1 MARYVAGQNK
11 RFSISSLI
19 LYLVVI
25 LFAAF
30 CLLPFVQVIATS
42 FTTETA
48 IVKYGYRLLPRVFST
63 EAYKLVLSGGSKQI
77 YKSYLVTIIVT
88 LVGTVSSLVLIL
100 MTAYPLTR
108 KGYKLRNIF
117 NFYIFFTMLFNGG
130 MVPWF
135 ILCTNYLHLQD
146 NYFALIVPYLVP
158 AWNVFLMRNFL
169 ATIPDSIEESA
180 RIDGAG
186 DYRILFQIYVP
197 LAKPGIA
204 TIALFTTLMYWNDW
218 WLGLM
223 LTNGNKLLP
232 LQLYLMQ
239 IIQSAEFIRNNVN
252 TSMLRNSII
261 PTETVRMAIAV
272 LAVGPI
278 IFAYPF
284 FQKYIIRGLVVGA
297 VKG

>member
-1 MARYVAGQNK
+1 MAIHAVGENK
-11 RFSISSLI
+11 KISLI
-19 LYLVVI
+19 SLLLYLIVI
-25 LFAAF
+25 LFAVF
-30 CLLPFVQVIATS
+30 CLIPFIQVIATS
-42 FTTETA
+42 FTTEMA
-48 IVKYGYRLLPRVFST
+48 IVEYGYRLFPKVFSL
-63 EAYKLVLSGGSKQI
+63 EAYKMVLTGSNQI
-77 YKSYLVTIIVT
+77 YKSYIVTIIVT
-88 LVGTVSSLVLIL
+88 VIGTVASLFFTVML
-100 MTAYPLTR
+100 AYPLTR
-108 KGYKLRNIF
+108 KAYKLRNKI

-130 MVPWF
+130 IVPWF
-135 ILCTNYLHLQD
+135 ILCTNYLGLRD
-146 NYFALIVPYLVP
+146 NYFALIVPYLLS

-169 ATIPDSIEESA
+169 STIPDSLEESA

-186 DYRILFQIYVP
+186 DYRILFTIYVP

-204 TIALFTTLMYWNDW
+204 TIALLTTLMYWNDW

-239 IIQSAEFIRNNVN
+239 IIESAEFVRNNISAN
-252 TSMLRNSII
+252 MLKNSIV

-284 FQKYIIRGLVVGA
+284 FQKYIVQGLVVGA

>member
-1 MARYVAGQNK
+1 MASKVVGCNK
-11 RFSISSLI
+11 KTSITDLI
-19 LYLVVI
+19 LYLIVI
-25 LFAAF
+25 LFAVF
-30 CLLPFVQVIATS
+30 CLLPFFQVIGTS
-42 FTTETA
+42 FAEEMSIT
-48 IVKYGYRLLPRVFST
+48 KYGYRLIPKVFSLD
-63 EAYKLVLSGGSKQI
+63 AYKMVLSGGSNQI
-77 YKSYLVTIIVT
+77 YKSYMVTIIVT
-88 LVGTVSSLVLIL
+88 VVGTIASLLLVLI
-100 MTAYPLTR
+100 TAYPLTR
-108 KGYKLRNIF
+108 KAFKLRNAI

-135 ILCTNYLHLQD
+135 ILCTNYLGLKD
-146 NYFALIVPYLVP
+146 NYLALIVPYLVG

-186 DYRILFQIYVP
+186 DYRILFTIYVP

-204 TIALFTTLMYWNDW
+204 TIALFITLMYWNDW

-239 IIQSAEFIRNNVN
+239 IIQSAEFIKNSINK
-252 TSMLRNSII
+252 SMLSNSMV

-284 FQKYIIRGLVVGA
+284 FQKHIVSGLVVGA
-297 VKG
+297 IKG

>member
-1 MARYVAGQNK
+1 MARYVAGENK
-11 RFSISSLI
+11 RISVIDLI
-19 LYLVVI
+19 LYLIVI
-25 LFAAF
+25 AFAAF
-30 CLLPFVQVIATS
+30 CLLPFIQVIATS
-42 FTTETA
+42 FTTEMS
-48 IVKYGYRLLPRVFST
+48 IVRFGYRLIPKAFSL
-63 EAYKLVLSGGSKQI
+63 EAYKMVFTGSNQI
-77 YKSYLVTIIVT
+77 YKSYMVTIIVT
-88 LVGTVSSLVLIL
+88 VTGTLTSLLFTVML
-100 MTAYPLTR
+100 AYPLTR
-108 KGYKLRNIF
+108 KGYKIRNII

-130 MVPWF
+130 VVPWF
-135 ILCTNYLHLQD
+135 ILCTNYLGLKD
-146 NYFALIVPYLVP
+146 NYFALIVPYLLS

-169 ATIPDSIEESA
+169 STIPDSIEESA

-186 DYRILFQIYVP
+186 DYRILFTIYVP

-204 TIALFTTLMYWNDW
+204 TIALLTTLMYWNDW

-223 LTNGNKLLP
+223 LTNGNRLLP

-239 IIQSAEFIRNNVN
+239 IIQSAEFIKNNIN
-252 TSMLRNSII
+252 TGFLNKSIL

-284 FQKYIIRGLVVGA
+284 FQKYIVRGLVVGS

>member
-1 MARYVAGQNK
+1 MARYTADHNK
-11 RFSISSLI
+11 KITVSGLI
-19 LYLVVI
+19 LYLIVI
-25 LFAAF
+25 LFALF
-30 CLLPFVQVIATS
+30 CLLPFLLVISTS
-42 FTTETA
+42 FADEMS
-48 IVKYGYRLLPRVFST
+48 VVEYGYRLIPKVFT
-63 EAYKLVLSGGSKQI
+63 LNAYNMVLSGAGQI
-77 YKSYLVTIIVT
+77 YRSYLVTIIVT
-88 LVGTVSSLVLIL
+88 VTGTLASLFLTV
-100 MTAYPLTR
+100 MFAYPLSR
-108 KGYKLRNIF
+108 KRYKLRNII

-135 ILCTNYLHLQD
+135 ILCTNYLGLRD
-146 NYFALIVPYLVP
+146 NYFALIVPYLLS

-186 DYRILFQIYVP
+186 DYRILFTIYIP

-204 TIALFTTLMYWNDW
+204 TIALFTTIMYWNDW

-223 LTNGNKLLP
+223 LTNGNRLLP
-232 LQLYLMQ
+232 LQLYLMS
-239 IIQSAEFIRNNVN
+239 IIQSAEFIKNNIN
-252 TSMLRNSII
+252 TGMLKSSMI

-278 IFAYPF
+278 VFAYPF